1 MSSFSIDIF
10 NEPDK
15 KSLSESN
22 NTLPN
27 SSFNPTFNSSIGS
40 SSNRMDFRPTST
52 SILAPDL
59 LPLKNDSTDAR
70 FKQNQLINGK
80 TQFEQS
86 NTIIKSLEEEIIT
99 MKHKL
104 SFVYEKDEEI
114 SKLKDENMKYKK
126 EINELK
132 ISSEELVKLRLENKQ
147 LNDLISQN
155 KKQLNDLVTENTELK
170 QHTSNLSKQ
179 IESSNNLKLTQ
190 IDETDETTITNKVE
204 PTKVEPTKEIE
215 DIEDIEDID
224 ELIDINVH
232 HLRNVLFT
240 RLKEKQMHHIEGLI
254 NSYGL
259 KRTNKIKK
267 SIMEKMLEEA
277 IHL

>member
-10 NEPDK
+10 DESDK
-15 KSLSESN
+15 QQSLSDSN
-22 NTLPN
+22 TMPN

-52 SILAPDL
+52 SISAPDL

-126 EINELK
+126 EISELK
-132 ISSEELVKLRLENKQ
+132 VSSEELVKLRLENKQ
-147 LNDLISQN
+147 LNDLISEN
-155 KKQLNDLVTENTELK
+155 RKQLNDLVTENTELN
-170 QHTSNLSKQ
+170 QQNSNLSKQ
-179 IESSNNLKLTQ
+179 IESSNNSLKLSE
-190 IDETDETTITNKVE
+190 IDETTITNKVE
-204 PTKVEPTKEIE
+204 PNKVEEIE
-215 DIEDIEDID
+215 EIE
-224 ELIDINVH
+224 ELLDVNVH

>member
-10 NEPDK
+10 NESDK
-15 KSLSESN
+15 QQSLSDSN
-22 NTLPN
+22 TMPN

-52 SILAPDL
+52 SISAPDL
-59 LPLKNDSTDAR
+59 LPLNNDSTDAR

-86 NTIIKSLEEEIIT
+86 NTIIKSLEEEIVT

-126 EINELK
+126 EISELK
-132 ISSEELVKLRLENKQ
+132 VSSEESIKLRLENNQ
-147 LNDLISQN
+147 LNDLISEN
-155 KKQLNDLVTENTELK
+155 RKQLNDLVTENTELK
-170 QHTSNLSKQ
+170 EQNSNLSKQ
-179 IESSNNLKLTQ
+179 IEPSNNSLKIL
-190 IDETDETTITNKVE
+190 ENDETTITNKVE
-204 PTKVEPTKEIE
+204 EIE
-215 DIEDIEDID
+215 EIE
-224 ELIDINVH
+224 ELLDVNVH

>member
-1 MSSFSIDIF
+1 MSSFNIDIF
-10 NEPDK
+10 DESVKN
-15 KSLSESN
+15 SLSDSN
-22 NTLPN
+22 PTLPN

-52 SILAPDL
+52 SISAPDL
-59 LPLKNDSTDAR
+59 LPLNNDSTDAR

-126 EINELK
+126 DISELK
-132 ISSEELVKLRLENKQ
+132 VSSEELVKLRLENKQ
-147 LNDLISQN
+147 LNDLVDDQR
-155 KKQLNDLVTENTELK
+155 KQLNHLTTENTELK
-170 QHTSNLSKQ
+170 QQNSNLSKQ
-179 IESSNNLKLTQ
+179 IESSSNLKLTK
-190 IDETDETTITNKVE
+190 TDETTITNKVE
-204 PTKVEPTKEIE
+204 SNKVE
-215 DIEDIEDID
+215 DIEEIE

-232 HLRNVLFT
+232 HLRNVLFM

-267 SIMEKMLEEA
+267 STMEKMLEEA

>member
-1 MSSFSIDIF
+1 MNSFSIDIF

-15 KSLSESN
+15 KPLSESN

-27 SSFNPTFNSSIGS
+27 SSFNPTFNSSLGS
-40 SSNRMDFRPTST
+40 SNNRMDFRPTST
-52 SILAPDL
+52 SISAPDL
-59 LPLKNDSTDAR
+59 LPLNNNSTDAR

-86 NTIIKSLEEEIIT
+86 NTIIKSLEEEIVT

-132 ISSEELVKLRLENKQ
+132 VSSEDLVKLRLENKQ

-155 KKQLNDLVTENTELK
+155 KKQLNDLVTENTELN
-170 QHTSNLSKQ
+170 QLNNNLSKQ

-190 IDETDETTITNKVE
+190 IDETTITNKVE
-204 PTKVEPTKEIE
+204 PTKVEPTKE
-215 DIEDIEDID
+215 IEDIEDID

-267 SIMEKMLEEA
+267 SVMEKMLEEA

>member
-10 NEPDK
+10 NESDK
-15 KSLSESN
+15 QQSLSDSN
-22 NTLPN
+22 VMPN

-52 SILAPDL
+52 SISAPDL
-59 LPLKNDSTDAR
+59 LPLKNDSTDSR

-86 NTIIKSLEEEIIT
+86 NTIIKSLEEEIVT

-132 ISSEELVKLRLENKQ
+132 VSSEELVKLRLENKQ
-147 LNDLISQN
+147 LNDLISENRQKMN
-155 KKQLNDLVTENTELK
+155 GLVTENTELK
-170 QHTSNLSKQ
+170 LHNSNLSKQ
-179 IESSNNLKLTQ
+179 LESSSNLKL
-190 IDETDETTITNKVE
+190 
-204 PTKVEPTKEIE
+204 
-215 DIEDIEDID
+215 
-224 ELIDINVH
+224 
-232 HLRNVLFT
+232 LRFF
-240 RLKEKQMHHIEGLI
+240 I
-254 NSYGL
+254 
-259 KRTNKIKK
+259 NKI
-267 SIMEKMLEEA
+267 L
-277 IHL
+277 

>member
-10 NEPDK
+10 DESDK
-15 KSLSESN
+15 QQSLSDSN
-22 NTLPN
+22 TMPN

-52 SILAPDL
+52 SISAPDL

-132 ISSEELVKLRLENKQ
+132 VSSEELVKLRLENKQ
-147 LNDLISQN
+147 LNDLISEN
-155 KKQLNDLVTENTELK
+155 RKQLNDLVTENTELK
-170 QHTSNLSKQ
+170 QQNINLSKQ
-179 IESSNNLKLTQ
+179 LESSSNLKLTK
-190 IDETDETTITNKVE
+190 TDETTITNKVE
-204 PTKVEPTKEIE
+204 PKEEIE
-215 DIEDIEDID
+215 EIE
-224 ELIDINVH
+224 ELLDVNVH

-267 SIMEKMLEEA
+267 SVMEKMLEEA

>member
-10 NEPDK
+10 DESDK
-15 KSLSESN
+15 KPLSDSN
-22 NTLPN
+22 TTLPN
-27 SSFNPTFNSSIGS
+27 SSFNPTFNASIGT

-52 SILAPDL
+52 SISAPDL

-86 NTIIKSLEEEIIT
+86 NTIIKSLEEEIVT

-104 SFVYEKDEEI
+104 SFIYEKDEEI

-132 ISSEELVKLRLENKQ
+132 VSTEELVKLRLENNQ
-147 LNDLISQN
+147 LNDLISEN
-155 KKQLNDLVTENTELK
+155 IKKMNDLVTENTQLK
-170 QHTSNLSKQ
+170 EQNSNLSKQ
-179 IESSNNLKLTQ
+179 IEPLSNSSKLT
-190 IDETDETTITNKVE
+190 ETDETTITNKVE
-204 PTKVEPTKEIE
+204 EIE
-215 DIEDIEDID
+215 EIE
-224 ELIDINVH
+224 ELLDVNVH

>member
-1 MSSFSIDIF
+1 MSLFSIDIF
-10 NEPDK
+10 NESDK
-15 KSLSESN
+15 KTLPESN
-22 NTLPN
+22 KTLPN

-52 SILAPDL
+52 SISAPDL
-59 LPLKNDSTDAR
+59 LPLNNNSTDAR

-86 NTIIKSLEEEIIT
+86 NTIIKSLEEEIVT

-114 SKLKDENMKYKK
+114 SKLKDENVKYKK

-132 ISSEELVKLRLENKQ
+132 VSSEELVKLRLENKQ
-147 LNDLISQN
+147 LNDLISEN
-155 KKQLNDLVTENTELK
+155 RKQLHHLVTENTELK
-170 QHTSNLSKQ
+170 QQNSKLSKQ
-179 IESSNNLKLTQ
+179 LESSSNLKLTQ
-190 IDETDETTITNKVE
+190 TDESTVTNKVE
-204 PTKVEPTKEIE
+204 PTNNFEQTEEIE
-215 DIEDIEDID
+215 EIE
-224 ELIDINVH
+224 ELIDVNVH
-232 HLRNVLFT
+232 HLRNILFT

>member
-1 MSSFSIDIF
+1 NIDLLYLMSSFSINIF
-10 NEPDK
+10 DDSDK
-15 KSLSESN
+15 QSCLSDSN
-22 NTLPN
+22 IMPN
-27 SSFNPTFNSSIGS
+27 SSFNPTINSSIGS

-52 SILAPDL
+52 SISAPDL
-59 LPLKNDSTDAR
+59 LPLNNDSTDAR

-86 NTIIKSLEEEIIT
+86 NTIIKSLEDEIIT

-104 SFVYEKDEEI
+104 SFVYEKDDEI

-132 ISSEELVKLRLENKQ
+132 VSSEELVKLRLENKQ
-147 LNDLISQN
+147 LNDLISEN
-155 KKQLNDLVTENTELK
+155 KKQMNELVTENTELNK
-170 QHTSNLSKQ
+170 QNSKLSKQ
-179 IESSNNLKLTQ
+179 LESLSNLKLTK
-190 IDETDETTITNKVE
+190 TDESTITNKVE
-204 PTKVEPTKEIE
+204 EIE
-215 DIEDIEDID
+215 EIE
-224 ELIDINVH
+224 ELIDVNVH

-267 SIMEKMLEEA
+267 S
-277 IHL
+277 

>member
-10 NEPDK
+10 NESDK
-15 KSLSESN
+15 QQSLSDSN
-22 NTLPN
+22 TMPN

-52 SILAPDL
+52 SISAPDL
-59 LPLKNDSTDAR
+59 LPLNNDSTDAR

-86 NTIIKSLEEEIIT
+86 NTIIKSLEEEIVT

-126 EINELK
+126 EISELK
-132 ISSEELVKLRLENKQ
+132 VSSEEVVKLRLENNQ
-147 LNDLISQN
+147 LNDLISEN
-155 KKQLNDLVTENTELK
+155 RKQLNHLVTENTELK
-170 QHTSNLSKQ
+170 QQNSNLSKQ
-179 IESSNNLKLTQ
+179 IESSSNSLKILEKDEVN
-190 IDETDETTITNKVE
+190 IDNKVE
-204 PTKVEPTKEIE
+204 SNKVESNKVESNKVEEIE
-215 DIEDIEDID
+215 EIE

-267 SIMEKMLEEA
+267 SVMEKMLEEA

>member
-10 NEPDK
+10 DE
-15 KSLSESN
+15 SEKQQSFSDSN
-22 NTLPN
+22 TMPN

-52 SILAPDL
+52 SISAPDL
-59 LPLKNDSTDAR
+59 LPLNNDSTDAR

-86 NTIIKSLEEEIIT
+86 NTIIKSLEEEIVT

-104 SFVYEKDEEI
+104 SFIYEKDEEI

-126 EINELK
+126 EISELK
-132 ISSEELVKLRLENKQ
+132 VSSEESIKLRLENNQ
-147 LNDLISQN
+147 LNDLISEN
-155 KKQLNDLVTENTELK
+155 RKQLNHLVTENTELK
-170 QHTSNLSKQ
+170 QQNSKLSKQ
-179 IESSNNLKLTQ
+179 LESSSNLLKLT
-190 IDETDETTITNKVE
+190 ETDETTITNKVE
-204 PTKVEPTKEIE
+204 EIE
-215 DIEDIEDID
+215 EIE
-224 ELIDINVH
+224 ELLDVNVH